1 MRKNSLYIFP
11 IIAVGLLFAKKALA
25 VCPICTVAVATG
37 IGFSRWLGIDDTIT
51 GLWIGGL
58 TVSLITWTIDWLGKK
73 NIRFK
78 GRGIL
83 TIFGYYIII
92 ILPLYFY
99 GFLGNSQNSLF
110 CWCGLHFDK
119 LLLGIIVGSLSFW
132 FGASWYYY
140 LKEKHGGHAYFPFQ
154 KVVMPI
160 SPLIIMSIIFYY
172 LTK

>member
-25 VCPICTVAVATG
+25 VCPICTVAAATG

-78 GRGIL
+78 GLSTLPVRQAGGRQGRQGFVGKL
-83 TIFGYYIII
+83 GDLVKKIID
-92 ILPLYFY
+92 
-99 GFLGNSQNSLF
+99 
-110 CWCGLHFDK
+110 CC
-119 LLLGIIVGSLSFW
+119 V
-132 FGASWYYY
+132 
-140 LKEKHGGHAYFPFQ
+140 E
-154 KVVMPI
+154 
-160 SPLIIMSIIFYY
+160 
-172 LTK
+172 